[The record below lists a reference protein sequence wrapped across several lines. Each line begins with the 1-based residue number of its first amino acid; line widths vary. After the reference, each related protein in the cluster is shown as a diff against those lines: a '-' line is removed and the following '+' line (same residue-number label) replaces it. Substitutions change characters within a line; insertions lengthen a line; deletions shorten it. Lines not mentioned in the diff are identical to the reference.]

1 MDIDILA
8 LETWGQGIWDRLR
21 WLRENEPVYWD
32 AKNQIHVISK
42 YEDVAYCSKNPQIFC
57 SGQGTRPNMP
67 TRLSIVDMDE
77 PRHTQLRRLINKG
90 FTPRMVSK
98 LEVYFRA
105 LTADAVDEI
114 AEKGECEF
122 VTSVSV
128 PLPLELIAE
137 LIGIDKS
144 ERGNFHRWSDEM
156 IASDGNY
163 DNPEVMMRATQA
175 FADYVA
181 YLERVIEE
189 RRRSPCDD
197 LVSILVN
204 AKDSG
209 LLGTNE
215 HEFAA
220 DVLEHLGTEEAVKMA
235 ADELKMFLVMLMVAG
250 NETTRNAITG
260 GISALIEN
268 PAERQKLIDDPSL
281 IPLAVEEIVR
291 YVSPVL
297 NFARTA
303 TRDTE
308 LRGKKIKEGEKVLLL
323 YPSANR
329 DADVFDEPDR
339 FIADRDPNPHLAF
352 GVGNHFCLGANL
364 ARMEIRVVLE
374 EVLRRIPDMRYADGP
389 PHVHPSLL
397 VRSYV
402 RMPVQFTPEQRTL
415 SVAEQGSKA

>member
-1 MDIDILA
+1 MDIDILSIK
-8 LETWGQGIWDRLR
+8 TWGEGIWDRLR
-21 WLRENEPVYWD
+21 WLRENDPVYWD
-32 AKNQIHVISK
+32 AKNGLHVISK
-42 YEDVAYCSKNPQIFC
+42 HEDVAYISKNPQIFC

-77 PRHTQLRRLINKG
+77 PRHGQLRRLINKG

-98 LEVYFRA
+98 LEHYFRE
-105 LTADAVDEI
+105 LTVCAIDDV

-122 VTSVSV
+122 VTTVSV

-137 LIGIDKS
+137 LIGIDKN
-144 ERGNFHRWSDEM
+144 ERVNFHRWSDEM
-156 IASDGNY
+156 ISSDGNY
-163 DNPEVMMRATQA
+163 DDPEVMMRATRA
-175 FADYVA
+175 FGDYVA
-181 YLERVIEE
+181 YLENVIEE

-197 LVSILVN
+197 LVSILVD
-204 AKDSG
+204 AKDG
-209 LLGTNE
+209 GILGTNA

-220 DVLEHLGTEEAVKMA
+220 DVLEHLGSQEAVEMA

-281 IPLAVEEIVR
+281 IPLAIEEIVR

-303 TRDTE
+303 TKDTE

-352 GVGNHFCLGANL
+352 GIGNHFCLGANL

-374 EVLRRIPDMRYADGP
+374 EVLRRIPDLQYADGP

-402 RMPVQFTPEQRTL
+402 RMPVRFTPEQRLATA
-415 SVAEQGSKA
+415 AEQGSKA